1 MKEKRK
7 KGNVWNARERMEMHG
22 RKENE
27 MKKKDKKCME
37 GKRKRGNVWKERER
51 KEMYER
57 K

>member
-1 MKEKRK
+1 
-7 KGNVWNARERMEMHG
+7 MHG
-22 RKENE
+22 RKEND